1 MYTDF
6 IGFAADMKN
15 YDIDIVLLNKHKVSF
30 NVYEPETESEAMNGL
45 ANMQIKDNQGMIFF
59 PVPNSPCINAQWITT
74 ERITFPT
81 DFVFMDWNGTIIE
94 IIDNITETLPI
105 CFMNPK
111 AVCALQLK
119 AGTCAEFNICVGD
132 NVLHPK
138 LYRLPDNRIDFK
150 ELAFKGIVKDSYDEI
165 DQVVAFAY
173 IYPKAIL
180 VFTKSDIFYLDEA
193 NYDYDKVCQI
203 FPLWSEIRKRYF
215 DKHPD
220 WDIYIVDDAGQLF
233 INHEYNTLFTKKLG
247 KFDRMP
253 KNWCKVLASVI
264 KNK

>member
-1 MYTDF
+1 
-6 IGFAADMKN
+6 MKN
-15 YDIDIVLLNKHKVSF
+15 YDIDIIVLNKHKWSF
-30 NVYEPETESEAMNGL
+30 NVYEPESESEVMDGL
-45 ANMQIKDNQGMIFF
+45 SNIQIKDNQGMIYF
-59 PVPNSPCINAQWITT
+59 PTPDSGSPCINPQWITT
-74 ERITFPT
+74 ERTKFPV
-81 DFVFMDWNGTIIE
+81 DFVFIDWTGTIVE
-94 IIDNITETLPI
+94 IVDNVPDLLPKV
-105 CFMNPK
+105 FMNPK
-111 AVCALQLK
+111 AVCVLELN
-119 AGTCAEFNICVGD
+119 AGTCENIGISVGD
-132 NVLHPK
+132 NVLHQK

-150 ELAFKGIVKDSYDEI
+150 GLTFKGIVKDSYNQI

-173 IYPKAIL
+173 LYPKIIL
-180 VFTKSDIFYLDEA
+180 VFTKSDIFFLDEA

-233 INHEYNTLFTKKLG
+233 ITHEYNALFTEKLG